1 VKRRRSQILEQV
13 RDADPFDASRAQ
25 GWSESPEGKAIAE
38 RVRAEMTLSLP
49 ADGSSERKRRRGP
62 LLLAA
67 ALAALLAIGA
77 SFAVLHRHPATSVA
91 VGCYREL
98 RQGAPTFGVV
108 VRPDLTPAE
117 ACAQDWPN
125 WFDAPVPTRLTAC
138 VMEGGGTGV
147 FPYPASMDA
156 GGACTS
162 IGAALLD
169 VADRTGG

>member
-1 VKRRRSQILEQV
+1 MKRRRSQILEQV
-13 RDADPFDASRAQ
+13 RDADPFAASRAQ
-25 GWSESPEGKAIAE
+25 GWSESPEGKATAE
-38 RVRAEMTLSLP
+38 RVREEMSASPP

-98 RQGAPTFGVV
+98 EQGTRSHAIAVPPGF
-108 VRPDLTPAE
+108 TPAD
-117 ACAQDWPN
+117 ACAQAWRSM
-125 WFDAPVPTRLTAC
+125 FHAPAPTRLTEC
-138 VMEGGGTGV
+138 VVEGGGIGV

-156 GGACTS
+156 RGACIS
-162 IGAALLD
+162 IGAALPEA
-169 VADRTGG
+169 ADRTGG